1 MRGLLAQ
8 GALVEEIAEYA
19 EGEDRYCETIATVS
33 WVTTGELGEDLV
45 VVFWGSL
52 DEVEGEVRRVRIP

>member
-19 EGEDRYCETIATVS
+19 EGEDRYCETIAAVS

-52 DEVEGEVRRVRIP
+52 DEVEGEVRCVRIP